1 MAMPQIKL
9 VKRITYLANL
19 FPSEAKPAFGTFV
32 KTSCDGLTGLGWMTD
47 VIALPSFGGGVK
59 GYARFYAS
67 AFLSLCRQQQP
78 VYVHYVSHSA
88 PPAILAKLFNW
99 KLPIILHYHGSDG
112 FPEVDERSVRR
123 LMKRAVCS
131 VSNSLAAAIIAPS
144 DSFLER
150 LRAHYALD
158 GKTTFVSAS
167 GGVDASVFYGDPA
180 SERAVDLLFA
190 GRMIPGKGG
199 IEAALAARDVLYT
212 RSDATAL
219 FVGTGPE
226 RARMEEILTDYI
238 PSGRARFLP
247 ALPQPALADLY
258 RECKVFLFPSSRQG
272 ESLGLTW
279 VEAAMCGAL
288 PLVLRN
294 GITEN
299 LLPAQLADTLSA
311 PCPEQ
316 LGTKALAFLDDASA
330 RRLAAGE
337 LQSAVAHNYSSEHV
351 SAALDAFLTQT
362 FCTTR

>member
-1 MAMPQIKL
+1 MAMPQIEL

-32 KTSCDGLTGLGWMTD
+32 KTSCDGLARLGWMTEI
-47 VIALPSFGGGVK
+47 IALPQFGGGVK

-67 AFLSLCRQQQP
+67 AFLALCRQRQP

-112 FPEVDERSVRR
+112 FPEVDEGSARR
-123 LMKRAVCS
+123 LIKRVVCS
-131 VSNSLAAAIIAPS
+131 VSNALASAIIAPS
-144 DSFLER
+144 DGFLER
-150 LRAHYALD
+150 LRARYALD

-199 IEAALAARDVLYT
+199 IEAALAARDVLCA
-212 RSDATAL
+212 RGDATAV

-226 RARMEEILTDYI
+226 RARMEEILDEYLS
-238 PSGRARFLP
+238 SGRAQFLP
-247 ALPQPALADLY
+247 ALPQSALADLY

-311 PCPEQ
+311 LCPEQ
-316 LGTKALAFLDDASA
+316 LGTKALTFLDDAGA
-330 RRLAAGE
+330 RRLTATK
-337 LQSAVAHNYSSEHV
+337 LQSALAQDYSSEHV
-351 SAALDAFLTQT
+351 SAALDAFLTQA
-362 FCTTR
+362 FCTTG